1 MCGMNI
7 AVVVYMYIVTY
18 VSTPPKRKECENE
31 EREDL

>member
-7 AVVVYMYIVTY
+7 AVVVYMHIVTC
-18 VSTPPKRKECENE
+18 VSTPPKRKECENM